1 MDTSLYEIL
10 SVFATLKVNHS
21 SSIGLPFYSTPPKHL
36 KLLNG
41 VALLTVTEGSH
52 DVAAVTFTNHAKE
65 QGRILTK
72 FHIMK
77 NRTCSDAEAKYL
89 NTLVDLLN
97 TCAPHKLQI
106 RLQDLILCNC
116 RDKIIARLVK
126 LQKSVEEFKEL
137 IPTWEEPNKKDID
150 KFKDV
155 YEPSSTEDPSWK
167 ALLSDFLTN
176 RLHPGH
182 FSSENSFTPL
192 DESYFFVKGGLLSSI
207 RSPQLAR
214 RLKKVSDYAAII
226 DRITKSA
233 LRERAR
239 RSFELNIVSH
249 SIL

>member
-1 MDTSLYEIL
+1 MNTSLYEIL

-21 SSIGLPFYSTPPKHL
+21 SLVDLPSSSTLTNHL

-41 VALLTVTEGSH
+41 IALLTVTEGSH

-65 QGRILTK
+65 QSRILTK

-89 NTLVDLLN
+89 NTLIDLLN
-97 TCAPHKLQI
+97 TCAPHRLQV
-106 RLQDLILCNC
+106 RLQDLILYHC
-116 RDKIIARLVK
+116 REKIIARLVK
-126 LQKSVEEFKEL
+126 LQKTVKDFKEL
-137 IPTWEEPNKKDID
+137 IPAWEEPTKENID
-150 KFKDV
+150 EFKDV

-167 ALLSDFLTN
+167 ALLLDFLTN

-182 FSSENSFTPL
+182 FSSENSFAPL
-192 DESYFFVKGGLLSSI
+192 DESYFFVESGLLSSI

-214 RLKKVSDYAAII
+214 HLKKFSDYAAII

-233 LRERAR
+233 LRERAT
-239 RSFELNIVSH
+239 RSFELNIVSRC
-249 SIL
+249 SL